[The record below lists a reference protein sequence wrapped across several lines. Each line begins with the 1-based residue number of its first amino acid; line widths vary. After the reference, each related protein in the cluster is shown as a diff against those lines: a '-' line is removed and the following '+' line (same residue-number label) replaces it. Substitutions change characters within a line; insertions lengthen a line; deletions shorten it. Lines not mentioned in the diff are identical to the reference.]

1 MGPSCIRIEIYF
13 LVPFQSIFEYLSQVE
28 IWIDCAKFSTDY
40 CRYIY
45 RPIRWQYRVF
55 SKNKTFCDD

>member
-1 MGPSCIRIEIYF
+1 MGPSSIRIEIYF
-13 LVPFQSIFEYLSQVE
+13 LVAFQSILKAE